1 MARVEYTN
9 LSDSFHRV
17 LTICTA
23 FCRRNR
29 HSLNDRPLSQEYT
42 IPPNLIVLAIKRPV
56 YYASQTL
63 LFVSSSQFPQGPQS
77 FKAQLR
83 IARGTG
89 NGQETKKGRWD
100 KNVDRFSCLLAD
112 QDNEREQT
120 NPG

>member
-1 MARVEYTN
+1 M
-9 LSDSFHRV
+9 
-17 LTICTA
+17 
-23 FCRRNR
+23 
-29 HSLNDRPLSQEYT
+29 HSLLSSQQT
-42 IPPNLIVLAIKRPV
+42 QSKRQGRFPKNTPFRLIVLAIKRPV

-63 LFVSSSQFPQGPQS
+63 LFVFSSQFPQGPQP

-120 NPG
+120 NPC